1 MTACPQGGGP
11 RPPITNAAFLA
22 AIFCDRAPSEALWT
36 CTFSNPPS
44 REAPWAGYPLIDIA
58 AAPERPR
65 SNTYFAVSSLRAD
78 NQGKYSRRLDNFAR
92 LHVVV
97 LDDSPAPASLPPT
110 WILETSR
117 PEGRS
122 NTQVGYRL
130 ARPIDDLAL
139 ARQLHQALAT
149 AGHIGNDRSG
159 NNAVRYVRLPVG
171 ANTKHRPAHP
181 HRLLHFDP
189 TRAVTLEE
197 LVAALGLD
205 LTTAAAPRP
214 PGVAAQRQG
223 SSNATHGSHLPATPG
238 ATRAAPSGQ
247 QGGAASFF
255 RAVNDA
261 ALSNLAA
268 WVPELLPAARPYH
281 AGYRISSR
289 DLGRDLEEDLS
300 ILPAGIR
307 DFGEEITKT
316 AIDLTLEHGPA
327 TTATEAA
334 LWLCASLAID
344 PAALGW
350 RPSPYDDVPPPGD
363 EDAPLNGTRHDFSGQ
378 DGDLHAHNFGSSVS
392 LLSNQDFSLSQ
403 VFRKCLAEEASVSH
417 GCLIDVNA
425 KEEKTRMIDSKAAEV
440 IAAAVRGILAW
451 DAEAASWLLW
461 VGTHWHPLTTPAPAE
476 KILADAVHIGT
487 QPLGYRLAYLTGIT
501 AIICRRGLLPP
512 PHWPA
517 HVVPFANGLLDL
529 KTHALR
535 PATPDNALNWCLPH
549 AWDPQADCPTIK
561 AWLRTAVEHDE
572 ESVQL
577 LRAWLAA
584 LVRGLSLQNFLYLI
598 GRGGSGKGTLQ
609 RLAMA
614 LVGTSNAAISTLR
627 DLEENRFETAKL
639 YGKRLAMINEAGH
652 YGGGV
657 NMLKAVTGG
666 DHLPL
671 ERKHVQQSGT
681 FQFGGLVMMASNEQL
696 TSTDAT
702 SGLERR
708 RITVRFPRSATP
720 DERAEWQ
727 ARGGE
732 QAVLHRE
739 IPGLIRWLLEM
750 PEKEIHHRINH
761 PPSRVL
767 SDNLSGLAAGNSV
780 ANWLLECTIPG
791 KCTGKE
797 GDPFATQIG
806 CRKERRESGAIVYE
820 HHDSWLYPNYLTWCD
835 SAGRKPVSLTR
846 FSAIV
851 LDIGEHMG
859 QQIHRAQHPRER
871 SYYLYGLRLRQ
882 PWEDPFDWEA
892 SAYRGLDPSQAAP
905 PPPPPV
911 GQHAMAA
918 AVF

>member
-1 MTACPQGGGP
+1 M
-11 RPPITNAAFLA
+11 
-22 AIFCDRAPSEALWT
+22 
-36 CTFSNPPS
+36 
-44 REAPWAGYPLIDIA
+44 
-58 AAPERPR
+58 
-65 SNTYFAVSSLRAD
+65 
-78 NQGKYSRRLDNFAR
+78 
-92 LHVVV
+92 
-97 LDDSPAPASLPPT
+97 
-110 WILETSR
+110 
-117 PEGRS
+117 
-122 NTQVGYRL
+122 
-130 ARPIDDLAL
+130 
-139 ARQLHQALAT
+139 
-149 AGHIGNDRSG
+149 
-159 NNAVRYVRLPVG
+159 
-171 ANTKHRPAHP
+171 
-181 HRLLHFDP
+181 
-189 TRAVTLEE
+189 
-197 LVAALGLD
+197 
-205 LTTAAAPRP
+205 
-214 PGVAAQRQG
+214 
-223 SSNATHGSHLPATPG
+223 
-238 ATRAAPSGQ
+238 
-247 QGGAASFF
+247 
-255 RAVNDA
+255 
-261 ALSNLAA
+261 
-268 WVPELLPAARPYH
+268 
-281 AGYRISSR
+281 
-289 DLGRDLEEDLS
+289 
-300 ILPAGIR
+300 
-307 DFGEEITKT
+307 
-316 AIDLTLEHGPA
+316 
-327 TTATEAA
+327 
-334 LWLCASLAID
+334 
-344 PAALGW
+344 
-350 RPSPYDDVPPPGD
+350 
-363 EDAPLNGTRHDFSGQ
+363 
-378 DGDLHAHNFGSSVS
+378 
-392 LLSNQDFSLSQ
+392 
-403 VFRKCLAEEASVSH
+403 
-417 GCLIDVNA
+417 
-425 KEEKTRMIDSKAAEV
+425 
-440 IAAAVRGILAW
+440 
-451 DAEAASWLLW
+451 
-461 VGTHWHPLTTPAPAE
+461 
-476 KILADAVHIGT
+476 
-487 QPLGYRLAYLTGIT
+487 
-501 AIICRRGLLPP
+501 
-512 PHWPA
+512 
-517 HVVPFANGLLDL
+517 
-529 KTHALR
+529 R

-820 HHDSWLYPNYLTWCD
+820 HSDTWLYPNYLTWCD
-835 SAGRKPVSLTR
+835 GAGRKPVSLTR